1 MSEELQYTGDP
12 NDPFGFEA
20 RKQKA
25 RKVLGDEIVDAILAM
40 NDNQLE
46 RLEKWM
52 EARKVQNGQPSKV
65 G

>member
-1 MSEELQYTGDP
+1 MSEELNYTGDP

-25 RKVLGDEIVDAILAM
+25 RKLLGDEIVDTILDM
-40 NDNQLE
+40 NDEQLK

-52 EARKVQNGQPSKV
+52 EARKVRSGQPSKV